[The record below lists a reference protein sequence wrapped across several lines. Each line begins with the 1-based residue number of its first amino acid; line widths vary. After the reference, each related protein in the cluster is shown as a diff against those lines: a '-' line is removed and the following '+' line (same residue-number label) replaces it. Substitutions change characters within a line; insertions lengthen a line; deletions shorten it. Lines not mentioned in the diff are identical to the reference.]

1 MAATVIRPFHLRR
14 VAMNENREQAQP
26 KKAWSALVVT
36 VYGNVEEL
44 THQGKSKQPGSKDDF
59 NVNGI
64 SNFP

>member
-1 MAATVIRPFHLRR
+1 
-14 VAMNENREQAQP
+14 MNENREQAQP

-36 VYGNVEEL
+36 VYGDVEEL
-44 THQGKSKQPGSKDDF
+44 THQGGKTKQPGSRDDF